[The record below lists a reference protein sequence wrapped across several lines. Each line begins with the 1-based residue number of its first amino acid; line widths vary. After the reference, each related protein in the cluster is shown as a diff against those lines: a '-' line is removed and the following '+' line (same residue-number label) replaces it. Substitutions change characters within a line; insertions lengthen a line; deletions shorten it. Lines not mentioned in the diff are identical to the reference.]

1 MNEVWVVFRGSIMTS
16 GNVPEDFPKIDQ
28 VVEVVK
34 AEKISK
40 SYVKLVE
47 TPFYHPNVS
56 YGDILKVVPSNKEL
70 NDNVAVIEFSGVST
84 DDLSQEIE
92 GLGSNN
98 VEVTPQGFEEMIQ
111 IDKHVKPVIIDK
123 YKQGLVYEPIEL
135 VSHGTYKINISYE
148 VAEQT
153 DLNSMKEYFST
164 YDAIFHSS
172 WNKKFGSVG
181 FSKETKFETAVKC
194 LEDAPNVVG
203 CYIAFNPQEFPSIE
217 FNENLIPK
225 RNDEEESEDL

>member
-1 MNEVWVVFRGSIMTS
+1 MNEVWVVFRGQVVTS
-16 GNVPEDFPKIDQ
+16 GKVPDNLANVDQ

-40 SYVKLVE
+40 SYVKLIE

-56 YGDILKVVPSNKEL
+56 YGDILKVVPSDKEF
-70 NDNVAVIEFSGVST
+70 NENVAVIEFSGISPEDT
-84 DDLSQEIE
+84 QELE
-92 GLGSNN
+92 GLGSDN
-98 VEVTPQGFEEMIQ
+98 VEITPQGFEEIIL
-111 IDKHVKPVIIDK
+111 IDKQVKPTIIDK
-123 YKQGLVYEPIEL
+123 YKQGLVYEPVEL
-135 VSHGTYKINISYE
+135 VSHGTYKINIAYE
-148 VAEQT
+148 VAEKS

-181 FSKETKFETAVKC
+181 FTKETKFETAVKC

-203 CYIAFNPQEFPSIE
+203 CYIAFNPKEFPSIE
-217 FNENLIPK
+217 FSEDLIPK
-225 RNDEEESEDL
+225 KDEEGEE

>member
-1 MNEVWVVFRGSIMTS
+1 MNEVWVVFRGQVVTS
-16 GNVPEDFPKIDQ
+16 GKVPDNLANVDQ

-40 SYVKLVE
+40 SYVKLIE

-56 YGDILKVVPSNKEL
+56 YGDILKVVPSDKEF
-70 NDNVAVIEFSGVST
+70 NENVAVIEFSGISPEDT
-84 DDLSQEIE
+84 QELE
-92 GLGSNN
+92 GLGSDN
-98 VEVTPQGFEEMIQ
+98 VEITPQGFEEMILL
-111 IDKHVKPVIIDK
+111 DKQVKPTIIDK
-123 YKQGLVYEPIEL
+123 YKQGLVYEPVEL
-135 VSHGTYKINISYE
+135 VSHGTYKINIAYE
-148 VAEQT
+148 VAEKS

-181 FSKETKFETAVKC
+181 FTKETKFETAVKC

-203 CYIAFNPQEFPSIE
+203 CYIAFNPKEFPSIE
-217 FNENLIPK
+217 FSEDLIPK
-225 RNDEEESEDL
+225 KDEEGEE

>member
-1 MNEVWVVFRGSIMTS
+1 MSEVWVVFRGQVVTS
-16 GNVPEDFPKIDQ
+16 GKVPDNLANVDQ

-40 SYVKLVE
+40 SYVKLIE

-56 YGDILKVVPSNKEL
+56 YGDILKVVPSDKEF
-70 NDNVAVIEFSGVST
+70 NENVAVIEFSGISPEDT
-84 DDLSQEIE
+84 QELE
-92 GLGSNN
+92 GLGSDN
-98 VEVTPQGFEEMIQ
+98 VEITPQGFEEIIL
-111 IDKHVKPVIIDK
+111 IDKQVKPTIIDK
-123 YKQGLVYEPIEL
+123 YKQGLVYEPVEL
-135 VSHGTYKINISYE
+135 VSHGTYKINIAYE
-148 VAEQT
+148 VVEKS

-181 FSKETKFETAVKC
+181 FTKETKFETAVKC

-203 CYIAFNPQEFPSIE
+203 CYIAFNPKEFPSIE
-217 FNENLIPK
+217 FSEDLIPK
-225 RNDEEESEDL
+225 KDEEGEE

>member
-1 MNEVWVVFRGSIMTS
+1 MNEVWVVFRGQVVTS
-16 GNVPEDFPKIDQ
+16 GKVPDNLANVDQ

-56 YGDILKVVPSNKEL
+56 YGDILKVVPSDKEL
-70 NDNVAVIEFSGVST
+70 NENVAVIEFSGISPEDT
-84 DDLSQEIE
+84 QELE
-92 GLGSNN
+92 GLGSDN
-98 VEVTPQGFEEMIQ
+98 VEITPQGFEEMILL
-111 IDKHVKPVIIDK
+111 DKQVKPTIIDK
-123 YKQGLVYEPIEL
+123 YKQGLVYEPVEL
-135 VSHGTYKINISYE
+135 VSHGTYKINIAYE
-148 VAEQT
+148 VAEKS
-153 DLNSMKEYFST
+153 DLNSMKEHFST

-181 FSKETKFETAVKC
+181 FTKETKFETAVKC

-203 CYIAFNPQEFPSIE
+203 CYIAFNPKEFPSIE
-217 FNENLIPK
+217 FSEDLIPK
-225 RNDEEESEDL
+225 KDEEGEE

>member
-1 MNEVWVVFRGSIMTS
+1 MNEVWVVFRGQVVTS
-16 GNVPEDFPKIDQ
+16 GKVPDNLANVDQ

-40 SYVKLVE
+40 SYVKLIE

-56 YGDILKVVPSNKEL
+56 YGDILKVVPSDKEF
-70 NDNVAVIEFSGVST
+70 NENVAVIEFSGISPEDT
-84 DDLSQEIE
+84 QELE
-92 GLGSNN
+92 GLGSDN
-98 VEVTPQGFEEMIQ
+98 VEITPQGFEEIIL
-111 IDKHVKPVIIDK
+111 IDKQVKPTIIDK
-123 YKQGLVYEPIEL
+123 YKQGLVYEPVEL
-135 VSHGTYKINISYE
+135 VSHGTYKINIAYE
-148 VAEQT
+148 VVEKS

-181 FSKETKFETAVKC
+181 FTKETKFETAVKC

-203 CYIAFNPQEFPSIE
+203 CYIAFNPKEFPSIE
-217 FNENLIPK
+217 FSEDLIPK
-225 RNDEEESEDL
+225 KDEEGEE

>member
-1 MNEVWVVFRGSIMTS
+1 MNEVWVVFRGQVVTS
-16 GNVPEDFPKIDQ
+16 GKVPDNLANVDQ

-56 YGDILKVVPSNKEL
+56 YGDILKVVPSDKEL
-70 NDNVAVIEFSGVST
+70 NENVAVIEFSGISPEDT
-84 DDLSQEIE
+84 QELE
-92 GLGSNN
+92 GLGSDN
-98 VEVTPQGFEEMIQ
+98 VEITPQGFEEIIL
-111 IDKHVKPVIIDK
+111 IDKQVKPTIIDK
-123 YKQGLVYEPIEL
+123 YKQGLVYEPVEL
-135 VSHGTYKINISYE
+135 VSHGTYKINIAYE
-148 VAEQT
+148 VAEKS

-181 FSKETKFETAVKC
+181 FTKETKFETAVKC

-203 CYIAFNPQEFPSIE
+203 CYIAFNPKEFPSIE
-217 FNENLIPK
+217 FSEDLIPK
-225 RNDEEESEDL
+225 KDEEGEE

>member
-1 MNEVWVVFRGSIMTS
+1 MNEVWVVFRGQVVTS
-16 GNVPEDFPKIDQ
+16 GKVPDNLANVDQ

-56 YGDILKVVPSNKEL
+56 YGDILKVVPSDKEL
-70 NDNVAVIEFSGVST
+70 NENVAVIEFSGISPEDT
-84 DDLSQEIE
+84 QELE
-92 GLGSNN
+92 GLGSDN
-98 VEVTPQGFEEMIQ
+98 VEITPQGFEEMILL
-111 IDKHVKPVIIDK
+111 DKQVKPTIIDK
-123 YKQGLVYEPIEL
+123 YKQGLVYEPVEL
-135 VSHGTYKINISYE
+135 VSHGTYKINIAYE
-148 VAEQT
+148 VAEKS

-181 FSKETKFETAVKC
+181 FTKETKFETAVKC

-203 CYIAFNPQEFPSIE
+203 CYIAFNPKEFPSIE
-217 FNENLIPK
+217 FSEDLIPK
-225 RNDEEESEDL
+225 KDEEGEE